1 MPLEDAIQNNHS
13 VAAQL
18 IFSKRGSLRQELAAG
33 WLCDAASAGNIVKL
47 QQLAENSVDV
57 NLADYDARTALHL
70 AATEG
75 QLLAVSFL
83 LGTARA
89 NSSPQEPGISSIQFY
104 PHPLS
109 CEHL

>member
-1 MPLEDAIQNNHS
+1 M
-13 VAAQL
+13 
-18 IFSKRGSLRQELAAG
+18 
-33 WLCDAASAGNIVKL
+33 
-47 QQLAENSVDV
+47 DV

-89 NSSPQEPGISSIQFY
+89 NSSPQDGPEQPGEPKMGVWCGVVCHIFWDSFGKRLRKSANRQLAF
-104 PHPLS
+104 
-109 CEHL
+109 CGF